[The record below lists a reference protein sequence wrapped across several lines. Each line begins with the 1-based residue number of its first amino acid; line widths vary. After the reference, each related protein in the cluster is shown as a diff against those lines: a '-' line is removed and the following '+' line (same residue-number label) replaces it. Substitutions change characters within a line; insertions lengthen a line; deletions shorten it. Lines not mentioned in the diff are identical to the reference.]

1 MAINEQE
8 IQEIVRSVLKGMGTT
23 AAAPAAPKA
32 PEKKLLGIFETA
44 DEAIAAAKAA
54 QKEIQP
60 MPLEFREKIIANIRK
75 KTLENA
81 KLLSELA
88 VEETGMGNVGHK
100 IIKHQLVAE
109 KTPGTEDLKTIAW
122 SGDRGLT
129 LTEMGPWGV
138 IGAVCPSTNP
148 TCTVICNSIGM
159 LAAGNRSRIHASPQR
174 KELFQSGH

>member
-88 VEETGMGNVGHK
+88 S
-100 IIKHQLVAE
+100 ISWWLRRLRARRISRPS
-109 KTPGTEDLKTIAW
+109 PGPVTEA
-122 SGDRGLT
+122 
-129 LTEMGPWGV
+129 
-138 IGAVCPSTNP
+138 
-148 TCTVICNSIGM
+148 
-159 LAAGNRSRIHASPQR
+159 
-174 KELFQSGH
+174 

>member
-8 IQEIVRSVLKGMGTT
+8 IQEIVRNVLKGMGTAT
-23 AAAPAAPKA
+23 APAASKA

-44 DEAIAAAKAA
+44 DEAIAAAKRA

-109 KTPGTEDLKTIAW
+109 KTPGTEDLSTIAW
-122 SGDRGLT
+122 FG
-129 LTEMGPWGV
+129 
-138 IGAVCPSTNP
+138 
-148 TCTVICNSIGM
+148 
-159 LAAGNRSRIHASPQR
+159 
-174 KELFQSGH
+174 

>member
-8 IQEIVRSVLKGMGTT
+8 IQEIVRNVLKGMGTAT
-23 AAAPAAPKA
+23 APAASKA

-44 DEAIAAAKAA
+44 DEAIAAAKRA

-88 VEETGMGNVGHK
+88 VEETGM
-100 IIKHQLVAE
+100 
-109 KTPGTEDLKTIAW
+109 
-122 SGDRGLT
+122 
-129 LTEMGPWGV
+129 
-138 IGAVCPSTNP
+138 
-148 TCTVICNSIGM
+148 
-159 LAAGNRSRIHASPQR
+159 
-174 KELFQSGH
+174 

>member
-88 VEETGMGNVGHK
+88 VEETGM
-100 IIKHQLVAE
+100 
-109 KTPGTEDLKTIAW
+109 
-122 SGDRGLT
+122 
-129 LTEMGPWGV
+129 
-138 IGAVCPSTNP
+138 
-148 TCTVICNSIGM
+148 
-159 LAAGNRSRIHASPQR
+159 
-174 KELFQSGH
+174 